1 MCRYGTAAL
10 ENGMLSTASVAP
22 TGNILIDALT
32 WGQKWTSVG
41 APLQIKVGVKTA
53 GGLLPTL
60 AESNAI
66 QSVLVEFE
74 RVINVDFIY
83 VGVDNFGTSD
93 LTFKIYNDATE
104 NRYGWSVPAGE
115 QRVAGFGD
123 VNILRDNYADPTG
136 ALGKGSFDYITFVH
150 EFAHAMGLAHP
161 HDYGGNS
168 DIFPG
173 VTSPTSMGYFGLN
186 QGVYTT
192 MSSNDGLTAQSHNG
206 AVSFWNKDVGSGQSQ
221 TGSSSLNMA
230 EPVAFGF
237 QSGLMALDILAL
249 QNLYGSNTSYNAG
262 NNAYAL
268 PTVNAVGTTYVS
280 LWDTGGIDSIF
291 MSGSSDSVIDL
302 RAATGLVAEGGG
314 GFVSSADYIS
324 GGFTIAAGVEIENA
338 YGANGN
344 DVLIGNSADNRIE
357 GGAGHDILTGLG
369 GKDVLV
375 GGAGNDRFVFTSEF
389 DSGLIS
395 PSADIIQDFS
405 VLDDLIDF
413 IGIDANTGLA
423 GNQAFSFIGFASSFN
438 AASQVRAA
446 YNSGNTVLYLNTD
459 ADMSTETVVVLQG
472 LIALT
477 ADDFLL

>member
-1 MCRYGTAAL
+1 
-10 ENGMLSTASVAP
+10 MLSTASVAP
-22 TGNILIDALT
+22 TGSVLIDALT
-32 WGQKWTSVG
+32 WGQKWTSG
-41 APLQIKVGVKTA
+41 STSLQIKVGIKTA

-66 QSVLVEFE
+66 QSVLAEFE
-74 RVINVDFIY
+74 RIINVDFVY
-83 VGVDNFGTSD
+83 VGIDNAGTSD
-93 LTFKIYNDATE
+93 LTFKLYNDAYE

-115 QRVAGFGD
+115 QRVTGFGD
-123 VNILRDNYADPTG
+123 VNILRDNYADPSG

-150 EFAHAMGLAHP
+150 EFAHALGLAHP

-168 DIFPG
+168 DVFPG
-173 VTSPTSMGYFGLN
+173 VTSPTSLGYFGLN

-192 MSSNDGLTAQSHNG
+192 MSLNDGVATQSHGG
-206 AVSFWNKDVGSGQSQ
+206 AISYWNKDVGAGQAQ
-221 TGSSSLNMA
+221 TGGSSLGAA
-230 EPVAFGF
+230 EPVAYGF

-249 QNLYGSNTSYNAG
+249 QSLYGANASHNAG

-268 PTVNAVGTTYVS
+268 PTVNGAGTAYVS
-280 LWDTGGIDSIF
+280 LWDTGGIDSIS
-291 MSGSSDSVIDL
+291 MSGFADSVIDL

-314 GFVSSADYIS
+314 GFISSADYIS
-324 GGFTIAAGVEIENA
+324 GGFTIAVGVVIENA
-338 YGANGN
+338 FGANGN
-344 DVLIGNSADNRIE
+344 DELNGNSADNRLE

-395 PSADIIQDFS
+395 PSADLIQDFS
-405 VLDDLIDF
+405 ILDDLIDF
-413 IGIDANTGLA
+413 IGIDAHAGLA
-423 GNQAFSFIGFASSFN
+423 GNQAFNFIGFASSFN